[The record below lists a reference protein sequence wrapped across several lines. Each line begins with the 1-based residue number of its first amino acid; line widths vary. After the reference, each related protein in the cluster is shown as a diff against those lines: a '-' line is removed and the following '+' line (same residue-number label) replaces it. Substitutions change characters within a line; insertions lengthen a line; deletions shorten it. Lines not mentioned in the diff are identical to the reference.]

1 MNGIDMNDTTT
12 ASHWDVLIVGAGS
25 AGLTAALVLGRSRKK
40 VLVCDTGKPRNA
52 PATEAHGVLSRDG
65 TPPSE
70 ILRIGREQLVPYPSV
85 VLQHRAVAEILRTDP
100 DGDYPFSARLDDGS
114 RVFAR
119 KILLAMGV
127 KDELPDLPGVAE
139 LWGKSIFHCPYCHAW
154 EVRDEPLA
162 VLGNGPMALHLA
174 LLLTGWT
181 SNLVVCTNG
190 PASFSMEE
198 RARLEASGIL
208 VDEKQVSGLDREGDR
223 LRAIRFADG
232 SELARQGIFLPT
244 RAVPEPSLVR
254 KLGCALTEASYIQ
267 ADEFGQTTVP
277 GVFAAGDIVGMPH
290 SVAIAMGRATMAAF
304 KLNADLT
311 NERLVV
317 ASAPQS
323 R

>member
-1 MNGIDMNDTTT
+1 MNAFMIDDETKN
-12 ASHWDVLIVGAGS
+12 SHWDVLIVGAGS

-40 VLVCDTGKPRNA
+40 VLVCDTGRPRNA

-85 VLQHRAVAEILRTDP
+85 VLKQHAIVEILRSDP

-114 RVFAR
+114 RVLAR

-127 KDELPDLPGVAE
+127 KDELPNLPGVEE
-139 LWGKSIFHCPYCHAW
+139 LWGKSLFHCPYCHAW

-162 VLGNGPMALHLA
+162 VLGNGPMAFHLS

-181 SNLVVCTNG
+181 SDLVVCTNG
-190 PASFSMEE
+190 QASFSSEE
-198 RARLEASGIL
+198 RAKLEESGIAI
-208 VDEKQVSGLDREGDR
+208 DEKVISELDRTGER

-232 SELARQGIFLPT
+232 SELPRHGIFMPT
-244 RAVPEPSLVR
+244 RAVPEPALVR
-254 KLGCALTEASYIQ
+254 KLGCALTEAGYIQ
-267 ADEFGQTTVP
+267 ADEFGQTSVP
-277 GVFAAGDIVGMPH
+277 SVFAAGDIVGMPH

-311 NERLVV
+311 NERL
-317 ASAPQS
+317 ASASPSQS